1 MESVTIFLAIPY
13 DGTTPHVRYVLDKD
27 ADVTPREIED
37 KRQELTEASDHFFYD
52 VIHQPVHDNIK
63 YLSP

>member
-1 MESVTIFLAIPY
+1 MESVTIFIAIPY
-13 DGTTPHVRYVLDKD
+13 DGGSPHVRYVLDKE

-37 KRQELTEASDHFFYD
+37 KRQELTEASDQFFYD
-52 VIHQPVHDNIK
+52 VIHKPVHDNIK